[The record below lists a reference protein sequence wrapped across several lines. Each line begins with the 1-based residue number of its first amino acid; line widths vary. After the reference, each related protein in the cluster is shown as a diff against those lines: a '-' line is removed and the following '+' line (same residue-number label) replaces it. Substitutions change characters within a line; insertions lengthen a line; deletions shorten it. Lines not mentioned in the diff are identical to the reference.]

1 MNQNPFHHNAEY
13 EAGVTAQ
20 RLETLESNLIRV
32 EKGMIDLQDC
42 VKKTNGHINR
52 LNILWAS
59 LAGAIAL
66 FRFFPPELLVRMFSG

>member
-1 MNQNPFHHNAEY
+1 MNQNPTHHNAEY
-13 EAGVTAQ
+13 EAGVTAH

-32 EKGMIDLQDC
+32 EQGIIELQDC
-42 VKKTNGHINR
+42 VKSTNGNINR

-66 FRFFPPELLVRMFSG
+66 FRFLPPEFLVRMFSG